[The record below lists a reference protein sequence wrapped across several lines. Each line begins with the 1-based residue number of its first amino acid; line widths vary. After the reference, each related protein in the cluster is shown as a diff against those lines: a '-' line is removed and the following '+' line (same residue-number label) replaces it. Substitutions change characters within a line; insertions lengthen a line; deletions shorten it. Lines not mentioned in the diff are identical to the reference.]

1 MKADTISFAT
11 GNTNPET
18 FPADAFADAAGRAAR
33 AMVEALSTYPGQ
45 KGHEGLRRLM
55 AQREMD
61 REGVTVDPDHI
72 LITNGSM
79 QAVTLA
85 VESQCTGSDDIVV
98 MEELSY
104 SGSIVAFGAMGI
116 TMAGVPVDEEGMRM
130 DALEETLD
138 RLAREGRP
146 PRCIYTLATYQNP
159 TGTVMPLE
167 RRLRLVE
174 LARRHGVTVVED
186 NCYGDVHYEGEVP
199 PALYALDDAPGQ
211 IYLCSLSK
219 IFAPGVRLGY
229 MVVRPPMLERVL
241 SRRHDAGPNTL
252 ASAIVHEYLKE
263 RLWDH
268 VAMANR
274 SLKVKRDTMVAAL
287 QRELGNECSVARPP
301 GGLFIWVRLPDDVDP
316 DRMIA
321 AGMEHGVEVAHGS
334 EFHVRNDAGPC
345 IRLAFGFPA
354 VDEIEE
360 GVRRL
365 GAGLRAARGSAD
377 RQGS

>member
-1 MKADTISFAT
+1 MHAEMISFAT

-18 FPADAFADAAGRAAR
+18 FPAEDFADTAR
-33 AMVEALSTYPGQ
+33 NVMLTMVEALSTYPGQ
-45 KGHEGLRRLM
+45 LGHEGLRRLM

-61 REGVTVDPDHI
+61 REGVTVDPDHV

-79 QAVTLA
+79 QSITLSM
-85 VESQCTGSDDIVV
+85 ETLCTGSDDIVV

-104 SGSIVAFGAMGI
+104 SGSIVAFRSMGI
-116 TMAGVPVDEEGMRM
+116 EMVGVPVDDDGMRM

-146 PRCIYTLATYQNP
+146 ARCIYTLATYQNP
-159 TGTVMPLE
+159 TGTVMPHE
-167 RRLRLVE
+167 RRLRLTE
-174 LARRHGVTVVED
+174 LARGHRIPVVED
-186 NCYGDVHYEGEVP
+186 NCYGDVHYEGDVP
-199 PALYALDDAPGQ
+199 PALYALDDAPEQ

-241 SRRHDAGPNTL
+241 LKRHDAGPNTL
-252 ASAIVHEYLKE
+252 ASAITHAYLKD

-274 SLKVKRDTMVAAL
+274 GLKVKRDTMVTAL
-287 QRELGNECSVARPP
+287 QRELGNECTVSRPP

-316 DRMIA
+316 DRLIET
-321 AGMEHGVEVAHGS
+321 GLEHGVEVADGS
-334 EFHVRNDAGPC
+334 AFHVRNDAGPC
-345 IRLAFGFPA
+345 IRLAFGFPT

-365 GAGLRAARGSAD
+365 GAGLRTVRGSA
-377 RQGS
+377 SC